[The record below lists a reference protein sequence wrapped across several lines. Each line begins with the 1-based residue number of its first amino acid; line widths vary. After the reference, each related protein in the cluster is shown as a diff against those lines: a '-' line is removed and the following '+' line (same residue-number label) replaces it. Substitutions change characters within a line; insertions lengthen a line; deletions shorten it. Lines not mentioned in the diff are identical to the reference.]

1 MNLVR
6 HEAGFSTTENR
17 FPTKGT
23 CLAIYSRCVNAE
35 LAIEEVLGKTFP
47 WCSSWS
53 VELKELFGAYVEA
66 KQAQNVLDYDD
77 LLLYWAQMLGDR
89 LAFPRKDKLSARGTD
104 SSNPLCS
111 SEESRA
117 NHTPSSESGARSGKA
132 WELLAFVPG
141 SGPLVSHKTR
151 KSSAAQAARISSGR
165 REVGRI
171 GSDRGV
177 VSDPAVFRGYGPRIS
192 LP

>member
-23 CLAIYSRCVNAE
+23 CLAIYSHCVNAE

-111 SEESRA
+111 GGESA
-117 NHTPSSESGARSGKA
+117 NPRSRSVVARSPPDLAAGKDMMRRRKALAEHPFGTLKCRGWIPPLPGAR
-132 WELLAFVPG
+132 V
-141 SGPLVSHKTR
+141 
-151 KSSAAQAARISSGR
+151 
-165 REVGRI
+165 
-171 GSDRGV
+171 
-177 VSDPAVFRGYGPRIS
+177 
-192 LP
+192 